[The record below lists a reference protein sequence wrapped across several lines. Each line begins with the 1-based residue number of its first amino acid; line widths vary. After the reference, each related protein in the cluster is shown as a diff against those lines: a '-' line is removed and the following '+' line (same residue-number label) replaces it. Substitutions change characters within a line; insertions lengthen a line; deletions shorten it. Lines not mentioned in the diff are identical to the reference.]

1 MVAGYVQ
8 AASAPV
14 RLAPAGEGSAASASS
29 VPPSPG
35 GDIAFG
41 ADDAAAAEAEAAAAV
56 HRMSTDIFRNVL
68 RASGGGGGDV
78 SSPGKAQRSPRDTA
92 FLSSA
97 AATKAAA
104 TASPRQ
110 RDQAPT
116 AAFAADTGAAADS
129 INSKMPTR
137 ASATAIGASAA
148 EGSPCKDEQS
158 APGVAA
164 MALLAGLAAPPAAA
178 AQPPA
183 AIRTGGGLAAAGSLE
198 MLAPGQS
205 GEMSEG
211 GGLPMPDLEKCES
224 PVMAKAAAGS
234 GKEAEPVPEPVAAVQ
249 AAVVPPVPTAAAE
262 AVAEAGATAS
272 PRTVSKKAYGTV
284 ANIVRKMAAAGAK
297 PPTLLAATTA
307 VAAAAGVEHAVPEVQ
322 ESQKE
327 QADAAA
333 QSPGAPMFI
342 FGQEQPKTAKTPVIR
357 PRPIS
362 AKPAATPAAGA
373 AGEPTTPADA
383 AGRKRKSE
391 LEDLPIA
398 KMPVS
403 SGKNAIA
410 GGAGP
415 NTPGASTEPGAP
427 SPAPAAAKPAAQEL
441 VVAPAPATDAA
452 APREAIAEAGRK
464 AQAAVEAAPSAAA
477 EPVCAPQSLHN
488 SANPEIVPT
497 QDEGAVAAQH
507 ADGRAS
513 NKYFYGTANAWVA
526 ALNALGAI
534 AWAKHVQDMPD
545 VGELWQVRE
554 GQEEGAKA
562 IARAGHEVIGLLS
575 AARTKHASNTSF
587 HYDHQMKIIS
597 NRLSVKPS
605 PNRLQFGPPPPGLTP
620 WQIAA
625 QQAQEEPSDLS
636 SIAPTSTFSPSA
648 SASASEPECT
658 ISGAESYTETVTMA
672 VMEPSPEPDFGIGL
686 CEREEP
692 AAGAGAEDEEDEGED
707 GGAACLSVPGEVG
720 AGSDQQLPKL
730 LPPLSLRA
738 ASVSA
743 SGAGYSSTNGQN
755 HIARALGGGST
766 GSATGSRRHLS
777 QAGSRAGRAPT
788 IPGGGI
794 PGVTSRGGLGQAS
807 QQPPSS
813 QGATPPLASQNSH
826 SLAAAAARNTLPSA
840 PAGASVAAATASAK
854 GGGTVERAASG
865 PQ

>member
-1 MVAGYVQ
+1 MRAASPRTTSSPSPALAAAAADADADADAAPAGADSSNIAAAEATLVRVHVIPRPDDSGVQLQILPSVLCLFGSVPFPAPSASSLDFAAALLLQAGGRSEVVSCAGATALTPAASAGGAGEEVYAGASPAPGLRSAVPAHSEGGASAVSEDPAVQKDQSSKARRGAAGKAATAGASDKQATLDPRKSQAAFPGSLLLKRIFSGFGNSSNSGNVSDAAASPPPASVQELGAELLAACGCGAADTQLTAAAAASTTMVAGYVQ

-234 GKEAEPVPEPVAAVQ
+234 GKVPGGSPPPRPGVPLATAASEEVVAEEEEEVTLSVAPEQEAEPVPEPVAAVQ

-284 ANIVRKMAAAGAK
+284 ANIVRKMVPGFRDSALMAVSASAEGAAAPAPAPPRPPVAPRAPKAAAGAK

-327 QADAAA
+327 QADGGWF
-333 QSPGAPMFI
+333 PCM
-342 FGQEQPKTAKTPVIR
+342 
-357 PRPIS
+357 
-362 AKPAATPAAGA
+362 
-373 AGEPTTPADA
+373 
-383 AGRKRKSE
+383 
-391 LEDLPIA
+391 LP
-398 KMPVS
+398 S
-403 SGKNAIA
+403 W
-410 GGAGP
+410 
-415 NTPGASTEPGAP
+415 
-427 SPAPAAAKPAAQEL
+427 
-441 VVAPAPATDAA
+441 
-452 APREAIAEAGRK
+452 
-464 AQAAVEAAPSAAA
+464 
-477 EPVCAPQSLHN
+477 
-488 SANPEIVPT
+488 VPLT
-497 QDEGAVAAQH
+497 WG
-507 ADGRAS
+507 
-513 NKYFYGTANAWVA
+513 W
-526 ALNALGAI
+526 
-534 AWAKHVQDMPD
+534 
-545 VGELWQVRE
+545 
-554 GQEEGAKA
+554 
-562 IARAGHEVIGLLS
+562 AGH
-575 AARTKHASNTSF
+575 
-587 HYDHQMKIIS
+587 
-597 NRLSVKPS
+597 
-605 PNRLQFGPPPPGLTP
+605 
-620 WQIAA
+620 
-625 QQAQEEPSDLS
+625 
-636 SIAPTSTFSPSA
+636 
-648 SASASEPECT
+648 
-658 ISGAESYTETVTMA
+658 
-672 VMEPSPEPDFGIGL
+672 
-686 CEREEP
+686 
-692 AAGAGAEDEEDEGED
+692 
-707 GGAACLSVPGEVG
+707 ACL
-720 AGSDQQLPKL
+720 L
-730 LPPLSLRA
+730 
-738 ASVSA
+738 
-743 SGAGYSSTNGQN
+743 
-755 HIARALGGGST
+755 H
-766 GSATGSRRHLS
+766 
-777 QAGSRAGRAPT
+777 GRF
-788 IPGGGI
+788 
-794 PGVTSRGGLGQAS
+794 L
-807 QQPPSS
+807 
-813 QGATPPLASQNSH
+813 
-826 SLAAAAARNTLPSA
+826 
-840 PAGASVAAATASAK
+840 
-854 GGGTVERAASG
+854 
-865 PQ
+865 